1 MPKLTAEKFLEL
13 VAKSKL
19 VGDDRWSQFLAD
31 LEKPPASR
39 SEAEAESEEP
49 VKPGAGELAGQL
61 VDQGLLTRWQA
72 DKLLEGRHKGF
83 IVGKYKMLGHLGT
96 GGMSNVYLAE
106 HLLMHRRVA
115 IKVLPKARGA
125 DKESSYLERFHREA
139 QAIASLDHVNIVRA
153 YDIDNEGDT
162 HYLVMEYIDG
172 LDLNI
177 IVRDSGPLN
186 YVTAARYIRQAAR
199 GLHYAHSV
207 GLIHRDVKPANLLV
221 DAGGVVKILDLGLA
235 RFVAEQEQ
243 TSLTVAY
250 DENVLGTAD
259 YLAPEQAVDSHGV
272 DARADIYGLGCSLY
286 FLLTGHPPF
295 TEGTLTQRLMAHQ
308 KDPPPSIYKD
318 RPDAPPGLVDIC
330 MRMMA
335 KKPAHR
341 YRDCQEVVRVLG
353 DWLVE
358 QGAGD
363 EPEPGGSSDVGSSS
377 TRLLIAAAIAT
388 ADAGGPADGGSSR
401 IRRARA
407 IGEPR
412 PAAPTARPL
421 HAPVKPAPFLPTAEP
436 LGLELALDQES
447 ATEGLPVAR
456 AWAQDTKVPIRTSIE
471 RSPAGQVR
479 EETKPATTKTP
490 AQQQEQHKVP
500 AWVWV
505 ALGSC
510 AVVILLLVI
519 KIVAG

>member
-1 MPKLTAEKFLEL
+1 MPKLTADKFLEL
-13 VAKSKL
+13 VTKSKL
-19 VGDDRWSQFLAD
+19 VESDRWSQFLAD
-31 LEKPPASR
+31 LEDPVESAPKPA
-39 SEAEAESEEP
+39 AAD
-49 VKPGAGELAGQL
+49 LADRL
-61 VDQGLLTRWQA
+61 VDRGLLTRWQA

-83 IVGKYKMLGHLGT
+83 TIGKYKLLGHLGT
-96 GGMSNVYLAE
+96 GGMSSVYLAQ

-125 DKESSYLERFHREA
+125 DKDSSYLERFHREA

-177 IVRDSGPLN
+177 IVRDSGTLD
-186 YVTAARYIRQAAR
+186 YITAARHTRQAAR

-221 DAGGVVKILDLGLA
+221 DSDGVVKILDLGLA
-235 RFVAEQEQ
+235 RFIAEEEQ
-243 TSLTVAY
+243 ASLTVAY

-295 TEGTLTQRLMAHQ
+295 TEGTLTQRLMSHQ
-308 KDPPPSIYKD
+308 KDPPPSIYDD
-318 RPDAPPGLVDIC
+318 RKDAPPGLVEIC
-330 MRMMA
+330 LRMMA
-335 KKPAHR
+335 KKPADR
-341 YRDCQEVVRVLG
+341 YRDCAEVARVLG

-363 EPEPGGSSDVGSSS
+363 EPEPGNSS
-377 TRLLIAAAIAT
+377 
-388 ADAGGPADGGSSR
+388 DAGGSSRLLMAAALATSEAGAPADGGSSR

-407 IGEPR
+407 IGEPL
-412 PAAPTARPL
+412 PKK
-421 HAPVKPAPFLPTAEP
+421 HATPPKTSDSQVIPFLPTAQP
-436 LGLELALDQES
+436 LDVELALDQES
-447 ATEGLPVAR
+447 ATEGLPVAKTY
-456 AWAQDTKVPIRTSIE
+456 AQDTEVPTRTAIE
-471 RSPAGQVR
+471 RAAPRKAAPQA
-479 EETKPATTKTP
+479 TPNQKPKP
-490 AQQQEQHKVP
+490 HELP
-500 AWVWV
+500 LWAWI
-505 ALGSC
+505 ALGAS
-510 AVVILLLVI
+510 AVVILLLLA
-519 KIVAG
+519 KIVTG

>member
-1 MPKLTAEKFLEL
+1 MPKLAADRFLEL
-13 VAKSKL
+13 VTKSKL
-19 VGDDRWSQFLAD
+19 VESDRWSQFLAELD
-31 LEKPPASR
+31 ETPDSD
-39 SEAEAESEEP
+39 AEAETKQ
-49 VKPGAGELAGQL
+49 KPAARELADRL
-61 VDQGLLTRWQA
+61 VDRELLTRWQA

-83 IVGKYKMLGHLGT
+83 TVGKYQLLGHLGT
-96 GGMSNVYLAE
+96 GGMSSVYLAE

-177 IVRDSGPLN
+177 IVRDSGTLD
-186 YVTAARYIRQAAR
+186 YITAARYTRQAAR

-221 DAGGVVKILDLGLA
+221 DSEGVVKILDLGLA
-235 RFVAEQEQ
+235 RFIAEEEQ
-243 TSLTVAY
+243 ASLTVAY

-295 TEGTLTQRLMAHQ
+295 TEGTLTQRLMSHQ
-308 KDPPPSIYKD
+308 KDPPPDICND
-318 RPDAPPGLVDIC
+318 REDAPPGLVDIC
-330 MRMMA
+330 LRMMA
-335 KKPAHR
+335 KKPADR
-341 YRDCQEVVRVLG
+341 YRDCADVARVLG

-363 EPEPGGSSDVGSSS
+363 EPESDAAPDASGSS
-377 TRLLIAAAIAT
+377 RLLMAAALAT
-388 ADAGGPADGGSSR
+388 AESGVPADGGSSR

-407 IGEPR
+407 IGEPHPTR
-412 PAAPTARPL
+412 APAAKASDSQVL
-421 HAPVKPAPFLPTAEP
+421 PFLPTAQP
-436 LGLELALDQES
+436 LDIELALDQES
-447 ATEGLPVAR
+447 ATEGLPVAKTY
-456 AWAQDTKVPIRTSIE
+456 AQDTQVPTQTAIE
-471 RSPAGQVR
+471 RAAPRKETQTAPKEALPANPQ
-479 EETKPATTKTP
+479 P
-490 AQQQEQHKVP
+490 HKLP
-500 AWVWV
+500 LWVWL
-505 ALGSC
+505 ALGTS
-510 AVVILLLVI
+510 ALVILLLLA
-519 KIVAG
+519 KILIG

>member
-1 MPKLTAEKFLEL
+1 MPKLTVDKFLEL

-19 VGDDRWSQFLAD
+19 VDHDRWTQFVAD
-31 LEKPPASR
+31 LKNAPVSD
-39 SEAEAESEEP
+39 EEP
-49 VKPGAGELAGQL
+49 LTGSAPGAVADRL
-61 VDQGLLTRWQA
+61 VDEELVTRWQA

-83 IVGKYKMLGHLGT
+83 FVGKYKLLGHLGT
-96 GGMSNVYLAE
+96 GGMSSVYLAE

-125 DKESSYLERFHREA
+125 DKDSSYLERFHREA
-139 QAIASLDHVNIVRA
+139 QAIAALDHVNIVRA

-177 IVRDSGPLN
+177 IVRDSGTLE
-186 YVTAARYIRQAAR
+186 YITAAQYIKQAAR

-221 DAGGVVKILDLGLA
+221 DAEGVVKILDLGLA
-235 RFVAEQEQ
+235 RFIAEKEQ
-243 TSLTVAY
+243 ASLTVAY

-259 YLAPEQAVDSHGV
+259 YLAPEQAIDSHAV

-318 RPDAPPGLVDIC
+318 REDAPPGLVNIC
-330 MRMMA
+330 LRMMA
-335 KKPAHR
+335 KKPADR
-341 YRDCQEVVRVLG
+341 YKDCAEVARALTN
-353 DWLVE
+353 WLIE
-358 QGAGD
+358 QGVD
-363 EPEPGGSSDVGSSS
+363 DDSGGSSEIKN
-377 TRLLIAAAIAT
+377 TPNRLLFAAALAT
-388 ADAGGPADGGSSR
+388 ANAGGPSDGGSSR

-412 PAAPTARPL
+412 PSRS
-421 HAPVKPAPFLPTAEP
+421 PASKTSDSQVIPFLPTAQP
-436 LGLELALDQES
+436 LDIELALDQQS
-447 ATEGLPVAR
+447 ATEGLPVAK
-456 AWAQDTKVPIRTSIE
+456 AYAQDTEVPIRTAIE
-471 RSPAGQVR
+471 RGSKHLIHT
-479 EETKPATTKTP
+479 ETKAKAKEAPAHLHHP
-490 AQQQEQHKVP
+490 HKLP
-500 AWVWV
+500 LWGWI
-505 ALGSC
+505 ALGASG
-510 AVVILLLVI
+510 VIILLLLA
-519 KIVAG
+519 KIIVG